1 MANRKGF
8 FKKGFAAGQSLE
20 GFEAGQSLEGFA
32 AGRSF
37 EGFEAKQGPE
47 AFRASRAL
55 GAKTEGRS
63 AAGVIGAA
71 MLALLMGLPSVS
83 QAARRGV
90 LICDEP
96 EAAYNK
102 ARAYPDN
109 PDYWVERGM
118 CLIAEGNDAQGL
130 EELRMASENN
140 IPYAAFLRALYRET
154 KGTFGKSDYF
164 QPDLTP
170 AIRSYERAWM
180 LAMNINYHDE
190 ENLMRKLA
198 EEGELIILITGYS
211 LPVLHFYRYFRGA
224 AGHHRTLLSKSP
236 TNTKKKFASF
246 YPMERNITLQSLSEM
261 KGRAHRCRSLQ
272 YDAELWERPVYEHFT
287 GLCDILYE
295 AAEAAIPLERERLNA
310 AKQCEDILKCPEYEE
325 LSNRLISWFD
335 ETEKILIEKERN
347 SGIASG

>member
-1 MANRKGF
+1 MANKKGF
-8 FKKGFAAGQSLE
+8 LKEDFAAGQRLE
-20 GFEAGQSLEGFA
+20 
-32 AGRSF
+32 
-37 EGFEAKQGPE
+37 E
-47 AFRASRAL
+47 AFRAGGALQAPQARA
-55 GAKTEGRS
+55 KGRS

-83 QAARRGV
+83 QAARRGS

-118 CLIAEGNDAQGL
+118 CLIAEGNDARGL

-154 KGTFGKSDYF
+154 KGTFGKSDFF

-190 ENLMRKLA
+190 ENLIEKLA

-224 AGHHRTLLSKSP
+224 VDHHTTLVSKSP
-236 TNTKKKFASF
+236 SNTRAATEFNF
-246 YPMERNITLQSLSEM
+246 YPKERGLTIQSLSEM
-261 KGRAHRCRSLQ
+261 KRRAHLCRSLQ

-295 AAEAAIPLERERLNA
+295 AAEEAIPLERERLRE
-310 AKQCEDILKCPEYEE
+310 AKQCEDILKCPEYKE
-325 LSNRLISWFD
+325 LSSRLISWFK
-335 ETEKILIEKERN
+335 ETKRLLIEKERS

>member
-8 FKKGFAAGQSLE
+8 LKKGFAAGRSLE
-20 GFEAGQSLEGFA
+20 S
-32 AGRSF
+32 
-37 EGFEAKQGPE
+37 FEAKQGPE
-47 AFRASRAL
+47 AFHAG
-55 GAKTEGRS
+55 GAPGAGTEGRS

-71 MLALLMGLPSVS
+71 MLALLMVPIVS

-96 EAAYNK
+96 EAAYNR
-102 ARAYPDN
+102 ARAYPDD

-140 IPYAAFLRALYRET
+140 IPYAAFLRAIYRKT
-154 KGTFGKSDYF
+154 NGTFEKSDFF

-190 ENLMRKLA
+190 ENLIEKLA
-198 EEGELIILITGYS
+198 EEGELIILSTGYS

-224 AGHHRTLLSKSP
+224 VGHHRTLLSKSP
-236 TNTKKKFASF
+236 TNTKKEFTSF

-287 GLCDILYE
+287 GLCDILHE
-295 AAEAAIPLERERLNA
+295 AAEAAIPLERERLRE
-310 AKQCEDILKCPEYEE
+310 AKQCEDILKCPEYKK
-325 LSNRLISWFD
+325 LSNQLITWFK
-335 ETEKILIEKERN
+335 ETKKILVEKED
-347 SGIASG
+347 SFGIPST

>member
-1 MANRKGF
+1 MANKKGF
-8 FKKGFAAGQSLE
+8 LKEDFAAGQRLE
-20 GFEAGQSLEGFA
+20 
-32 AGRSF
+32 
-37 EGFEAKQGPE
+37 E
-47 AFRASRAL
+47 AFRAGGALQAPQARA
-55 GAKTEGRS
+55 KGRS

-83 QAARRGV
+83 QAARRGS
-90 LICDEP
+90 LICDNP
-96 EAAYNK
+96 EENYNAA
-102 ARAYPDN
+102 RFYPDDPHN
-109 PDYWVERGM
+109 WIGKGA

-140 IPYAAFLRALYRET
+140 IPYAAFLRAIYRKT
-154 KGTFGKSDYF
+154 NGTFEKSDFF

-190 ENLMRKLA
+190 ENLIEKLA

-224 AGHHRTLLSKSP
+224 VDHHTTLVSKSP
-236 TNTKKKFASF
+236 TNTKKEFTSF

-272 YDAELWERPVYEHFT
+272 YNAELWERPVYEHFT

-295 AAEAAIPLERERLNA
+295 AAEEAIPLERERLNA

-325 LSNRLISWFD
+325 LSNRLISWFK
-335 ETEKILIEKERN
+335 ETKKILIEKED
-347 SGIASG
+347 SFGIPSA

>member
-1 MANRKGF
+1 MAN
-8 FKKGFAAGQSLE
+8 KKSFLKEDFAARQGLE
-20 GFEAGQSLEGFA
+20 
-32 AGRSF
+32 
-37 EGFEAKQGPE
+37 E
-47 AFRASRAL
+47 AFRAGGALQAPQARA
-55 GAKTEGRS
+55 KGRS

-90 LICDEP
+90 LICDDP
-96 EAAYNK
+96 EAAYNR
-102 ARAYPDN
+102 ARSYPDD
-109 PDYWVERGM
+109 PDYWVEKGM
-118 CLIAEGNDAQGL
+118 CLIAEGNDARGL

-140 IPYAAFLRALYRET
+140 IPYAAFLRGLYRET

-170 AIRSYERAWM
+170 AIRSYERTWM

-190 ENLMRKLA
+190 ENLVRKLA
-198 EEGELIILITGYS
+198 EEGELIILTTGYA
-211 LPVLHFYRYFRGA
+211 LPVLHFYRYWRGA
-224 AGHHRTLLSKSP
+224 IDHTGRLVSKSP
-236 TNTKKKFASF
+236 SKTQTEFQF
-246 YPMERNITLQSLSEM
+246 YPKERGLTIQSLSEM

-295 AAEAAIPLERERLNA
+295 AAEEAIPLERERLRLA
-310 AKQCEDILKCPEYEE
+310 GQCKEDILKCPGYKEV
-325 LSNRLISWFD
+325 SQQIVNWFQ
-335 ETEKILIEKERN
+335 ETKRILVEKERS